1 MLKRYILIAL
11 FLLTGS
17 SFAQYL
23 TYSDLISL
31 LNIANDDKK
40 VDNFL
45 VQRGF
50 EYYSG
55 DFEDGVKNYFY
66 LKTIDDD
73 FYAINVYSNPSVGYL
88 SVAELSLKVAR
99 WNYYKQIV
107 SGNGYK
113 QTNSETK
120 ANGDLVIYYSNSEY
134 EITLVKGNVQ
144 GEDQY
149 ILMLRK
155 ATD

>member
-113 QTNSETK
+113 QTDSETK
-120 ANGDLVIYYSNSEY
+120 DDGETVIGYSNGKY
-134 EITLVKGNVQ
+134 DIVMQTWI
-144 GEDQY
+144 GEAGKNY
-149 ILMLRK
+149 MIILRE
-155 ATD
+155 AIE

>member
-1 MLKRYILIAL
+1 MLKRYIFIVL
-11 FLLTGS
+11 FLLSGCS
-17 SFAQYL
+17 SEEYL

-31 LNIANDDKK
+31 LDIADNETK
-40 VDNFL
+40 VENYL
-45 VQRGF
+45 TERGLKF
-50 EYYSG
+50 SY
-55 DFEDGVKNYFY
+55 EDSRGS
-66 LKTIDDD
+66 LKTKLYDKYIGKNEYVIAVSHNTDTGL
-73 FYAINVYSNPSVGYL
+73 PSVNEY
-88 SVAELSLKVAR
+88 SKISDR
-99 WNYYKQIV
+99 WDYYNQIV